1 MTDFLEAEFY
11 QRTEKTQ
18 KLMYERGL
26 DAILLCTEAE
36 VRYYTGFRSLFW
48 QSPTRPW
55 FVIIPKSGK
64 PIAVI
69 PEIGRDL
76 MERTWV
82 DEIITWPSPR
92 REDDG
97 VSLLVKVLKGS
108 NKIGLLKGEEASL
121 RMPLNDFET
130 LNSKIN
136 GSFIDCSDLVK
147 EVRLV
152 KSELEINIIR
162 QVCSIASCAFDR
174 AHQLFHIG
182 QPLDQAFRDFKIALL
197 EAGAEEVPYLVGG
210 AGQDG
215 YSDVISPPSNQL
227 LKNGDILMLD
237 TGSSLKGYFCDF
249 DRNWAIGKASNLAK
263 TAYSKLYNATEVALK
278 KIRPGMTCAQVFS
291 LINSSL
297 GEGDSDIGRMGHGLG
312 IQLTE
317 YPSLML
323 NDKTVLRENMVMT
336 IEPSLSYGDG
346 LMMVHEEN
354 ICIRDGEPEL
364 LTKRAAEELP
374 VLD

>member
-55 FVIIPKSGK
+55 FVIIPKRGK

-152 KSELEINIIR
+152 KSEQEINVIKQI
-162 QVCSIASCAFDR
+162 CSIASCAFDR
-174 AHQLFHIG
+174 ANQLFHPG

-215 YSDVISPPSNQL
+215 YLDVISPPSSQP

-297 GEGDSDIGRMGHGLG
+297 VEGDSDIGRMGHGLG

>member
-55 FVIIPKSGK
+55 FVIIHQSGK
-64 PIAVI
+64 PIAII

-97 VSLLVKVLKGS
+97 VSLLFEVLKGS
-108 NKIGLLKGEEASL
+108 NNIGLLMGEEASL
-121 RMPLNDFET
+121 RMPLNDFKT
-130 LNSKIN
+130 LSSKIN

-249 DRNWAIGKASNLAK
+249 DRNWAIGKANNLAK

>member
-1 MTDFLEAEFY
+1 M
-11 QRTEKTQ
+11 
-18 KLMYERGL
+18 
-26 DAILLCTEAE
+26 
-36 VRYYTGFRSLFW
+36 
-48 QSPTRPW
+48 
-55 FVIIPKSGK
+55 
-64 PIAVI
+64 
-69 PEIGRDL
+69 
-76 MERTWV
+76 
-82 DEIITWPSPR
+82 
-92 REDDG
+92 
-97 VSLLVKVLKGS
+97 
-108 NKIGLLKGEEASL
+108 
-121 RMPLNDFET
+121 
-130 LNSKIN
+130 
-136 GSFIDCSDLVK
+136 
-147 EVRLV
+147 
-152 KSELEINIIR
+152 
-162 QVCSIASCAFDR
+162 
-174 AHQLFHIG
+174 
-182 QPLDQAFRDFKIALL
+182 
-197 EAGAEEVPYLVGG
+197 GG

-323 NDKTVLRENMVMT
+323 NDKTVLRENMVIT

>member
-55 FVIIPKSGK
+55 FVIIPQSGK

-152 KSELEINIIR
+152 KSEVEINIIR

>member
-249 DRNWAIGKASNLAK
+249 DRNWAIGKASILAK
-263 TAYSKLYNATEVALK
+263 TAYSKLYNATEVALR
-278 KIRPGMTCAQVFS
+278 KIRPGMTCEQVFS

-297 GEGDSDIGRMGHGLG
+297 GESDSDIGRMGHGLG

>member
-174 AHQLFHIG
+174 AQQLFHIG

-249 DRNWAIGKASNLAK
+249 DRNWALGKASNLAK

-323 NDKTVLRENMVMT
+323 NDKSVLREIMVMT

-364 LTKRAAEELP
+364 LTKRAAEELL

>member
-55 FVIIPKSGK
+55 FVIIPKRGK

-174 AHQLFHIG
+174 AQQLFHIG

-364 LTKRAAEELP
+364 LTKRAAEELL

>member
-55 FVIIPKSGK
+55 FVIIPKRGK

-82 DEIITWPSPR
+82 DEIITWPSPH

>member
-55 FVIIPKSGK
+55 FVVIPQRGK

-152 KSELEINIIR
+152 KSEQEINVIKQI
-162 QVCSIASCAFDR
+162 CSIASCAFDR
-174 AHQLFHIG
+174 ANQLFHPG

>member
-55 FVIIPKSGK
+55 FVVIPQRGK

-152 KSELEINIIR
+152 KSEVEINIIR

-215 YSDVISPPSNQL
+215 YLDVISPPSNQL

>member
-55 FVIIPKSGK
+55 FVIIPQSGK

-174 AHQLFHIG
+174 AHQLFHVG

-215 YSDVISPPSNQL
+215 YLDVISPPSSQP

-323 NDKTVLRENMVMT
+323 NDKTVLRENMVIT

>member
-55 FVIIPKSGK
+55 FVIIPKRGK

-174 AHQLFHIG
+174 AQQLFHIG

-197 EAGAEEVPYLVGG
+197 KAGAEEVPYLVGG

>member
-152 KSELEINIIR
+152 KSEVEINIIR

>member
-55 FVIIPKSGK
+55 FVIIPKRGK

-174 AHQLFHIG
+174 AHQLFHVG

-263 TAYSKLYNATEVALK
+263 TAYSKLYNATEVALR
-278 KIRPGMTCAQVFS
+278 KIRPGMTCEQVFS

-297 GEGDSDIGRMGHGLG
+297 GESDSDIGRMGHGLG

>member
-152 KSELEINIIR
+152 KSEVEINIIR

-215 YSDVISPPSNQL
+215 YLDVISPPSNQL

-354 ICIRDGEPEL
+354 ICIRDGKPEL

>member
-55 FVIIPKSGK
+55 FVVIPQRGK

-174 AHQLFHIG
+174 AHQLFHVG

-249 DRNWAIGKASNLAK
+249 DRNWAIGKANNLAK

>member
-55 FVIIPKSGK
+55 FVIIPKRGK

-174 AHQLFHIG
+174 AQQLFHIG

>member
-55 FVIIPKSGK
+55 FVVIPQRGK

-152 KSELEINIIR
+152 KSEQEINVIKQI
-162 QVCSIASCAFDR
+162 CSIASCAFDR
-174 AHQLFHIG
+174 ANQLFHPG

-210 AGQDG
+210 AGPDG

>member
-55 FVIIPKSGK
+55 FVIIPKRGK

-210 AGQDG
+210 AGPDG

>member
-55 FVIIPKSGK
+55 FVIIPKRGK

-323 NDKTVLRENMVMT
+323 NDKTVLRENMVIT

>member
-354 ICIRDGEPEL
+354 ICIRDGKPEL

>member
-55 FVIIPKSGK
+55 FVIIPKRGK

-108 NKIGLLKGEEASL
+108 NNIGLLMGEEASL

-174 AHQLFHIG
+174 AHQLFHVG

-215 YSDVISPPSNQL
+215 YLDVISPPSSQP

-249 DRNWAIGKASNLAK
+249 DRNWAIGKASILAK
-263 TAYSKLYNATEVALK
+263 TAYSKLYNATEVALR
-278 KIRPGMTCAQVFS
+278 KIRPGMTCEQVFS

-297 GEGDSDIGRMGHGLG
+297 GESDSDIGRMGHGLG

-323 NDKTVLRENMVMT
+323 NDKTVLRENMVIT

>member
-55 FVIIPKSGK
+55 FVIIPKRGK

-97 VSLLVKVLKGS
+97 VSLLVKALNDS
-108 NKIGLLKGEEASL
+108 NNIGLLMGEEASL

-152 KSELEINIIR
+152 KSEVEINIIR

>member
-55 FVIIPKSGK
+55 FVIIPKRGK

-174 AHQLFHIG
+174 AHQLFHVG

>member
-55 FVIIPKSGK
+55 FVVIPQRGK

-152 KSELEINIIR
+152 KSEVEINIIR

-263 TAYSKLYNATEVALK
+263 TAYSKLYNATEVALR
-278 KIRPGMTCAQVFS
+278 KIRPGMTCEQVFS

-297 GEGDSDIGRMGHGLG
+297 GESDSDIGRMGHGLG

>member
-55 FVIIPKSGK
+55 FVIIPKRGK

-130 LNSKIN
+130 LNFKIN

>member
-55 FVIIPKSGK
+55 FVVIPQSGK

-152 KSELEINIIR
+152 KSEVEINIIR

-174 AHQLFHIG
+174 AQQLFHIG

-249 DRNWAIGKASNLAK
+249 DRNWAIGKASILAK

-323 NDKTVLRENMVMT
+323 NDKTVLRENMVIT

>member
-55 FVIIPKSGK
+55 FVIIPKRGK

-174 AHQLFHIG
+174 AHQLFHVG

-215 YSDVISPPSNQL
+215 YSDVISPPSNQP

-249 DRNWAIGKASNLAK
+249 DRNWAIGKASILAK
-263 TAYSKLYNATEVALK
+263 TAYSKLYNATEVALR
-278 KIRPGMTCAQVFS
+278 KIRPGMTCEQVFS

-297 GEGDSDIGRMGHGLG
+297 GESDSDIGRMGHGLG

-323 NDKTVLRENMVMT
+323 NDKTVLRENMVIT

>member
-55 FVIIPKSGK
+55 FVIIPKRGK

-162 QVCSIASCAFDR
+162 QICSIASCAFDR

-215 YSDVISPPSNQL
+215 YLDVISPPSSQP

-249 DRNWAIGKASNLAK
+249 DRNWAIGKASILAK
-263 TAYSKLYNATEVALK
+263 TAYSKLYNATEVALR
-278 KIRPGMTCAQVFS
+278 KIRPGMTCEQVFS

-297 GEGDSDIGRMGHGLG
+297 GESDSDIGRMGHGLG

-323 NDKTVLRENMVMT
+323 NDKTVLRENMVIT

-364 LTKRAAEELP
+364 LTKRAAEDLP

>member
-18 KLMYERGL
+18 KLMYERGF
-26 DAILLCTEAE
+26 DSILLCTEAE

-55 FVIIPKSGK
+55 FVIIHQSGK
-64 PIAVI
+64 PIAII

-97 VSLLVKVLKGS
+97 VSLLFETLKGS
-108 NKIGLLKGEEASL
+108 NNIGLLMGEEASL
-121 RMPLNDFET
+121 RMPLNDFKT
-130 LNSKIN
+130 LSSKIN

-152 KSELEINIIR
+152 KSEQEINVIKQI
-162 QVCSIASCAFDR
+162 CSIASSAFDR
-174 AHQLFHIG
+174 ANQLFHPG

-215 YSDVISPPSNQL
+215 YLDVISPPSSQP

-278 KIRPGMTCAQVFS
+278 KIRPGMTCEQVFS

-297 GEGDSDIGRMGHGLG
+297 GEVDSDIGRMGHGLG

-323 NDKTVLRENMVMT
+323 NDKTVLRENMVIT

>member
-55 FVIIPKSGK
+55 FVVIPQRGK

-174 AHQLFHIG
+174 AQQLFHIG

-215 YSDVISPPSNQL
+215 YLDVISPPSSQP

-249 DRNWAIGKASNLAK
+249 DRNWAIGKASILAK
-263 TAYSKLYNATEVALK
+263 TAYSKLYNATEVALR
-278 KIRPGMTCAQVFS
+278 KIRPGMTCEQVFS

-297 GEGDSDIGRMGHGLG
+297 GESDSDIGRMGHGLG

>member
-18 KLMYERGL
+18 KLMYERGF
-26 DAILLCTEAE
+26 DSILLCTEAE

-55 FVIIPKSGK
+55 FVIIPQSGK
-64 PIAVI
+64 PIAII

-108 NKIGLLKGEEASL
+108 NNIGLLMGEEASL

-152 KSELEINIIR
+152 KSEQEINVIKQI
-162 QVCSIASCAFDR
+162 CSIASCAFDR
-174 AHQLFHIG
+174 APQLFHPD
-182 QPLDQAFRDFKIALL
+182 QPLDHAFRDFKIALL

-215 YSDVISPPSNQL
+215 YSDVISPPSSQP

-249 DRNWAIGKASNLAK
+249 DRNWAIGKASNVAK
-263 TAYSKLYNATEVALK
+263 TAYSKLYNATEIALK

-323 NDKTVLRENMVMT
+323 NDKTVLRENMVIT

>member
-55 FVIIPKSGK
+55 FVIIPKRGK

-97 VSLLVKVLKGS
+97 VSLLVKALNDS
-108 NKIGLLKGEEASL
+108 NNIGLLMGEEASL

-374 VLD
+374 VLA

>member
-82 DEIITWPSPR
+82 EEIITWPSPR

-162 QVCSIASCAFDR
+162 RVCSIASCAFDR

>member
-174 AHQLFHIG
+174 AHQLFHVG

-215 YSDVISPPSNQL
+215 YLDVISPPSSQP

>member
-11 QRTEKTQ
+11 HRTEKTQ

-55 FVIIPKSGK
+55 FVIIPKRGK

>member
-55 FVIIPKSGK
+55 FVVIPQRGK

-152 KSELEINIIR
+152 KSEVEINIIR

-174 AHQLFHIG
+174 AHQLFHVG

-263 TAYSKLYNATEVALK
+263 TAYSKLYKATEVALK